1 MRAVVQ
7 RVSQCRVESGGHVAS
22 ETGPGLLVYLGVTS
36 DDSERDLTYV
46 ADKALNLRV
55 FDDEAGVMN
64 RSLLEVGG
72 EMMVVSQFTLYG
84 DTRKGRRPSYNHA
97 AAPETAV
104 EVYRA
109 FVARIQD
116 AGVSVGTGVFQAHMD
131 VVSVI
136 DGPVTILIDSRK
148 QF

>member
-7 RVSQCRVESGGHVAS
+7 RVSECRVESGGSISS
-22 ETGPGLLVYLGVTS
+22 EIGKGLLVYLGVAS
-36 DDSERDLTYV
+36 DDTDRDLNYV
-46 ADKALNLRV
+46 ADKVLNLRV

-72 EMMVVSQFTLYG
+72 AMMVVSQFTLYG

-104 EVYRA
+104 VVYRQ
-109 FVARIQD
+109 FVARI
-116 AGVSVGTGVFQAHMD
+116 AASGVTVGTGVFQAHMA
-131 VVSVI
+131 VTSAV